1 MVWKDIRQR
10 ASPQI
15 PPTTSTSF
23 LTEQARR
30 GGYMGSEF
38 TEFGRNHHHHNYQH
52 HQQHF
57 HPRNPHLLAPPHQH
71 LDMHEAI
78 IQREME
84 KERIREEIIMSEM
97 MRRRVLEAEVRREM
111 MLEREYS
118 LRNGGIDGFPFG
130 PSSTRAPLLGV
141 GSEGRSLEER
151 IAFSVTERERLNG
164 RHVDS
169 LPFQT
174 RSSVDLRISE
184 VKVNKE
190 KEKIIL
196 MAKPEENISGSKR
209 KAPSPPTQ
217 PLTPPSGAA
226 AASEPPR
233 ENISKKKAAEKLT
246 CSICQVSTTS
256 EQGLSEH
263 KKGKKHKS
271 KESALRAGK
280 NYAIGL
286 LPTTT
291 RSTTTCKP
299 AEVLLETSTEP
310 VKEDVG
316 KSTSDSLLSEKR
328 DGIETLNSNESKKNE
343 SVVVEKGQKNE
354 RKKWQRFWCEICQ
367 VGTPSQKIMNAHKK
381 GKKHLKRSSQS
392 LSDEKCKIVI
402 NVNCEG
408 AVARDGDEIAA
419 DNVDEAFGEDRS
431 DDVADHSPKVMN

>member
-1 MVWKDIRQR
+1 MVWKDIRQQ

-15 PPTTSTSF
+15 PQTTTASF

-38 TEFGRNHHHHNYQH
+38 TEFGRNHHHHHYQH

-57 HPRNPHLLAPPHQH
+57 HPQNPRHLAPPHQH

-118 LRNGGIDGFPFG
+118 LRRGGVDGFPFG

-196 MAKPEENISGSKR
+196 MV
-209 KAPSPPTQ
+209 
-217 PLTPPSGAA
+217 
-226 AASEPPR
+226 
-233 ENISKKKAAEKLT
+233 
-246 CSICQVSTTS
+246 SI
-256 EQGLSEH
+256 
-263 KKGKKHKS
+263 
-271 KESALRAGK
+271 
-280 NYAIGL
+280 
-286 LPTTT
+286 
-291 RSTTTCKP
+291 
-299 AEVLLETSTEP
+299 
-310 VKEDVG
+310 
-316 KSTSDSLLSEKR
+316 
-328 DGIETLNSNESKKNE
+328 
-343 SVVVEKGQKNE
+343 
-354 RKKWQRFWCEICQ
+354 
-367 VGTPSQKIMNAHKK
+367 
-381 GKKHLKRSSQS
+381 
-392 LSDEKCKIVI
+392 
-402 NVNCEG
+402 
-408 AVARDGDEIAA
+408 
-419 DNVDEAFGEDRS
+419 
-431 DDVADHSPKVMN
+431 

>member
-1 MVWKDIRQR
+1 MEGH
-10 ASPQI
+10 S
-15 PPTTSTSF
+15 STSF
-23 LTEQARR
+23 APDSSDHQHQFSYRTSPTRWL
-30 GGYMGSEF
+30 MGSEF
-38 TEFGRNHHHHNYQH
+38 TEFGRNHHHRHYQH
-52 HQQHF
+52 HQQNF
-57 HPRNPHLLAPPHQH
+57 HPPNPRLLAPPHQH

-118 LRNGGIDGFPFG
+118 LRRGGIDGFPFG

-190 KEKIIL
+190 KKKIIL
-196 MAKPEENISGSKR
+196 MAKPEENVSGSKR

-217 PLTPPSGAA
+217 PPTPPPGAA
-226 AASEPPR
+226 ATSEPPP

-246 CSICQVSTTS
+246 CAICQVSTTS

-280 NYAIGL
+280 NYTIGL
-286 LPTTT
+286 LPTAT
-291 RSTTTCKP
+291 RSTTCKP

-310 VKEDVG
+310 VKEDVV
-316 KSTSDSLLSEKR
+316 KSTSDPLLSEKR
-328 DGIETLNSNESKKNE
+328 DDNETLNSDESKKNE

-354 RKKWQRFWCEICQ
+354 RKKWHRFWCEICQ

-381 GKKHLKRSSQS
+381 GKKHLKRSNQS
-392 LSDEKCKIVI
+392 LSDEKGKIVI